1 MEKVSLAEGFD
12 AFDEQWSPRLVAEPN
27 DHAVEL
33 AKVEGEFVWHSHPDT
48 DELFFV
54 HDGTVTVEFRDRD
67 DVTLRAGELLVVPSG
82 VEHRPVADEE
92 AQLVLFEAAGTR
104 NTGTTETEHTQTETE
119 RLNVD

>member
-1 MEKVSLAEGFD
+1 MK
-12 AFDEQWSPRLVAEPN
+12 
-27 DHAVEL
+27 L

-67 DVTLRAGELLVVPSG
+67 DVTLRAGELLVVPRG

-104 NTGTTETEHTQTETE
+104 NTGTTETERTQTETE